1 MVMSLTGVAD
11 QTILVNFTRPSGDR
25 LALLSSDG
33 RWLSVTK
40 VDRAIDFVEDKFG
53 GVIVLLKHSDG
64 QKRLLLIDFSTT
76 KKRELLRNK
85 MVNYWVRL

>member
-11 QTILVNFTRPSGDR
+11 QTLLVSFSRPSGDR

-53 GVIVLLKHSDG
+53 GVIVLLKDSDG

-76 KKRELLRNK
+76 KKRVLLRNK